1 MKIKIFLSTWLLLL
15 VFQFITKA
23 GGLSISTD
31 TIDAP
36 LKSPI
41 NSYIMDFEN
50 VPDFSLLFNDWTVND
65 VDKHDTYGITSY
77 SFLHQSEPMAFICFN
92 PAQVNPSMA
101 SDQAIKPHSGLKF
114 GACFSS
120 NPPSNDDWFISPQ
133 IQLGT
138 NGSFSFWIK
147 SYNDT
152 YGVDDYLVAVSTTG
166 NTPANFTSISGNDTL
181 HTTTTWVKKT
191 FNLNNYNNQKVFV
204 AIHCISNDHFIM
216 MIDDLEVKPQG
227 SSTVIA
233 DFSADKTTL
242 KVGEKVNFNDLSS
255 GVPSSWT
262 WTFTGA
268 TQVTSF
274 QQNPTGIEYASPG
287 TFPVKLK
294 ASNGISIDSIT
305 KTAYITVTELPSS
318 MSLDFESLSDF
329 TLVFDPWTEIDV
341 RGGNTYGINQSSG
354 LPYFFPNTNQPMAY
368 ICFNP
373 SKTTP
378 ALTNL
383 QPHSGEKL
391 GCCFSSIPPN
401 NPNNKWLITPRMR
414 LGIDP
419 QIEFWVQS
427 YSLTYG
433 YEKYNVAVSVTDLNP
448 SSFVPV
454 NAVPDSAPI
463 TWAKRSYDL
472 SKYTNQNVYIGIQ
485 CITNDG
491 FIFMLDD
498 ISITSTVGLSDKEN
512 PDNLIIFPNPAKEQ
526 ISLSFSNVKPME
538 LKIGMINAMGN
549 EIRSW
554 EVSAPG
560 TLTLDIH
567 DVPRGVYILTIKL
580 GDEYYTR
587 KISVIN

>member
-1 MKIKIFLSTWLLLL
+1 
-15 VFQFITKA
+15 
-23 GGLSISTD
+23 
-31 TIDAP
+31 
-36 LKSPI
+36 
-41 NSYIMDFEN
+41 
-50 VPDFSLLFNDWTVND
+50 
-65 VDKHDTYGITSY
+65 
-77 SFLHQSEPMAFICFN
+77 
-92 PAQVNPSMA
+92 
-101 SDQAIKPHSGLKF
+101 
-114 GACFSS
+114 
-120 NPPSNDDWFISPQ
+120 
-133 IQLGT
+133 
-138 NGSFSFWIK
+138 
-147 SYNDT
+147 
-152 YGVDDYLVAVSTTG
+152 
-166 NTPANFTSISGNDTL
+166 
-181 HTTTTWVKKT
+181 
-191 FNLNNYNNQKVFV
+191 
-204 AIHCISNDHFIM
+204 
-216 MIDDLEVKPQG
+216 
-227 SSTVIA
+227 
-233 DFSADKTTL
+233 
-242 KVGEKVNFNDLSS
+242 
-255 GVPSSWT
+255 
-262 WTFTGA
+262 
-268 TQVTSF
+268 
-274 QQNPTGIEYASPG
+274 
-287 TFPVKLK
+287 
-294 ASNGISIDSIT
+294 
-305 KTAYITVTELPSS
+305 
-318 MSLDFESLSDF
+318 
-329 TLVFDPWTEIDV
+329 
-341 RGGNTYGINQSSG
+341 
-354 LPYFFPNTNQPMAY
+354 MAY